1 MVYRRRKIVYNYFK
15 LKILLVTI
23 IFLTSCSALEERLEE
38 AKDSSLI
45 CRPADAVECIGW
57 AGNTD

>member
-1 MVYRRRKIVYNYFK
+1 MYNYFK
-15 LKILLVTI
+15 LKILLVI
-23 IFLTSCSALEERLEE
+23 VVLLTGCNALEERLEE

-45 CRPADAVECIGW
+45 CRPADAVECTGW